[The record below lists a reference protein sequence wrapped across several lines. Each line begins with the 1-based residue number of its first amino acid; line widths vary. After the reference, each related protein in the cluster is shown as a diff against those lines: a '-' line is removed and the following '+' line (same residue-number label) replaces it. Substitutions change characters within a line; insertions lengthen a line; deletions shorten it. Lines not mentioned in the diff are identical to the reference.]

1 LIRIIASMGCIA
13 VLIATL
19 TACSDSSNDS
29 SASSPVEPLSYD
41 RQGPYAVANQ
51 TISIT
56 NYTDGRVLNVE
67 LWYPAATSGAGQT
80 IEDFVTSDIERN
92 EISTLL
98 RDNPENCV
106 TKKTRSTYGLEPNK
120 SLAQFPLVAF
130 SHCSNCTR
138 FSSFSLAERL
148 ASHGIA
154 VAAPDHT
161 MNTLFDPGASLSGEF
176 LTIRTNDI
184 IAMVDELLV
193 PNSAALP
200 ENLQGRFDPSR
211 IGMAGHSYGAVT
223 SGKVL
228 QDDDR
233 FQAGYIIAA
242 PVENPL
248 IPGVEVAR
256 ITEPT
261 LYLVA
266 REDNS
271 ITELGNIL
279 LRSNFESATSPSW
292 KIEVADAGHWSVSD
306 IAGITPAF
314 QAGCGD
320 GERQTK
326 PGELFEY
333 IDIDVGLEITAAYG
347 VRFFAGHL
355 LGDENALI
363 ELEESTNPGIVE
375 VFKK

>member
-1 LIRIIASMGCIA
+1 MKIIASMCALTA
-13 VLIATL
+13 VIVAL

-29 SASSPVEPLSYD
+29 NNSSPLEPISYD

-67 LWYPAATSGAGQT
+67 LWYPAATTGAGQT

-106 TKKTRSTYGLEPNK
+106 TRKTQSAYGLEPNE
-120 SLAQFPLVAF
+120 SLAKFPLVAF
-130 SHCSNCTR
+130 SHCFNCTR

-154 VAAPDHT
+154 VAAPDHA

-176 LTIRTNDI
+176 LTIRANDI
-184 IAMVDELLV
+184 TAMVDELLI

-200 ENLQGRFDPSR
+200 ENLQGRFDASR

-233 FQAGYIIAA
+233 FKAGYIIAA
-242 PVENPL
+242 PLENPL
-248 IPGVEVAR
+248 IPGVEVTR

-279 LRSNFESATSPSW
+279 LRSNFESAASPSW

-306 IAGITPAF
+306 IAGITSEF
-314 QAGCGD
+314 QAGCGE

-326 PGELFEY
+326 PGELFDY
-333 IDIDVGLEITAAYG
+333 IDIDLGLEITAAYG

-355 LGDENALI
+355 LGDEKALV
-363 ELEESTNPGIVE
+363 ELEESTNPGIVD
-375 VFKK
+375 VVKR